1 MRASFSKAVWGSMS
15 SWPAPL
21 YDVVKGFWARP
32 VNLPFF
38 FWIVSLQIKLWLYCV
53 DLVLR
58 WSQRGSCAQ
67 KDSYGSVEI
76 EMVEGGELDLTRGG
90 EYILV
95 SDSFDVSPF
104 TSQSS
109 LSDPGRGMGIPSTLS
124 PSPSLLSN
132 IGIPSTRSRSSSCMP
147 PSDSDSD
154 SVSEMR
160 FMGWRDILK
169 ILR

>member
-1 MRASFSKAVWGSMS
+1 MG
-15 SWPAPL
+15 
-21 YDVVKGFWARP
+21 
-32 VNLPFF
+32 
-38 FWIVSLQIKLWLYCV
+38 
-53 DLVLR
+53 
-58 WSQRGSCAQ
+58 
-67 KDSYGSVEI
+67 VE
-76 EMVEGGELDLTRGG
+76 TSRG

-109 LSDPGRGMGIPSTLS
+109 SSRPGRDMGIPSTLS
-124 PSPSLLSN
+124 PSPSLPN
-132 IGIPSTRSRSSSCMP
+132 IGIPSTRSKSSSCMP

>member
-1 MRASFSKAVWGSMS
+1 M
-15 SWPAPL
+15 
-21 YDVVKGFWARP
+21 
-32 VNLPFF
+32 N
-38 FWIVSLQIKLWLYCV
+38 
-53 DLVLR
+53 
-58 WSQRGSCAQ
+58 
-67 KDSYGSVEI
+67 
-76 EMVEGGELDLTRGG
+76 LTRGG

-104 TSQSS
+104 KSQSS
-109 LSDPGRGMGIPSTLS
+109 SDPGRGMGIPSTLS
-124 PSPSLLSN
+124 PSPSLLWN